1 MSEFLFQEC
10 IGIGI
15 VIVCAISIIGQLKD
29 K

>member
-1 MSEFLFQEC
+1 MSELLFQEC

-15 VIVCAISIIGQLKD
+15 VIVFAFFIIGQLKD

>member
-1 MSEFLFQEC
+1 MSELLFQEC

-15 VIVCAISIIGQLKD
+15 VIVFAIFIIGQLKD

>member
-1 MSEFLFQEC
+1 MSELLFQES

-15 VIVCAISIIGQLKD
+15 VIVFAIFIIGQLKD

>member
-15 VIVCAISIIGQLKD
+15 VIVFAILIIGQLKD